1 MINLKPTSINSFH
14 GSFLYDQVV
23 DENHFFVKLTAAIDW
38 AAFTRKLMKLY
49 KGGGESGPP
58 PAPALATSDVALAY
72 AMARGPT

>member
-14 GSFLYDQVV
+14 GGFLYDQVV

-49 KGGGESGPP
+49 KGGGEYGPP
-58 PAPALATSDVALAY
+58 P
-72 AMARGPT
+72 